1 MVSFRKRIK
10 IAPGVNLNLSKG
22 GISTSFGVKGA
33 SVSVGKRGVYINNGL
48 PGTGI
53 YKRTKISR
61 SSTKKSH
68 TLPVEIGETTNT
80 QNLSDAQV
88 LLNDLRSKLEKLE
101 LRDKNVVIETETFN
115 MYLFGTIRNI
125 LKDMGVNFQTLVKK
139 STNCVLVG
147 DKRRPSKYTRQKI
160 ETYRQE
166 GQKISLMKI
175 SVLDTPTISTTI
187 TEIPT
192 NITQKNIVQNK
203 KLQKIIRVLWCILG
217 FIFLIILLAT
227 TT

>member
-147 DKRRPSKYTRQKI
+147 DKRRPSKYTRLKI

-192 NITQKNIVQNK
+192 NITQNIVSHNN
-203 KLQKIIRVLWCILG
+203 IIKNPRSDPGCRFPSIFADVVLS
-217 FIFLIILLAT
+217 T
-227 TT
+227 ST

>member
-68 TLPVEIGETTNT
+68 TLPVEIGETKYPEFIGC
-80 QNLSDAQV
+80 QV

-147 DKRRPSKYTRQKI
+147 DKRRPSKYTRLKI

>member
-68 TLPVEIGETTNT
+68 TLPVEIGETTKC
-80 QNLSDAQV
+80 
-88 LLNDLRSKLEKLE
+88 RY
-101 LRDKNVVIETETFN
+101 RD
-115 MYLFGTIRNI
+115 
-125 LKDMGVNFQTLVKK
+125 
-139 STNCVLVG
+139 
-147 DKRRPSKYTRQKI
+147 
-160 ETYRQE
+160 
-166 GQKISLMKI
+166 
-175 SVLDTPTISTTI
+175 
-187 TEIPT
+187 
-192 NITQKNIVQNK
+192 
-203 KLQKIIRVLWCILG
+203 
-217 FIFLIILLAT
+217 
-227 TT
+227 

>member
-88 LLNDLRSKLEKLE
+88 LLNDLRSLVYF
-101 LRDKNVVIETETFN
+101 RIYIPDYIVSHNNIIKNPRSDPGCRFPSIFADVV
-115 MYLFGTIRNI
+115 L
-125 LKDMGVNFQTLVKK
+125 
-139 STNCVLVG
+139 ST
-147 DKRRPSKYTRQKI
+147 
-160 ETYRQE
+160 
-166 GQKISLMKI
+166 
-175 SVLDTPTISTTI
+175 ST
-187 TEIPT
+187 
-192 NITQKNIVQNK
+192 
-203 KLQKIIRVLWCILG
+203 
-217 FIFLIILLAT
+217 
-227 TT
+227 